1 VNPTSAIT
9 ADATTAD
16 AINVDATT
24 ADDTILIVPLVGAVG
39 VSPLGA
45 LIALGAFVDR
55 GDFFDRPLPLPTE
68 GSVLGDPEATN
79 LELYSACNNNC

>member
-1 VNPTSAIT
+1 
-9 ADATTAD
+9 
-16 AINVDATT
+16 
-24 ADDTILIVPLVGAVG
+24 
-39 VSPLGA
+39 